1 MRTPLS
7 NNLTYHEANLHKS
20 LSRLYFSSHLN
31 WWSISSIL
39 LDRLKNLLL
48 RFYPTT
54 ALIGKTQHCKHFYC
68 HFLWRCKW
76 AIWSLRDFFLRSE
89 TNLPICL
96 EQLNKNI
103 EVRIHS
109 FYMASTVAFQE
120 TRLFGIFLSK
130 LDIFTW
136 HKNNLKSPFLH
147 NISLKSMCMW

>member
-76 AIWSLRDFFLRSE
+76 AIWSLRDFCGQKPTCQSVWNSSTKTLK
-89 TNLPICL
+89 L
-96 EQLNKNI
+96 EYI
-103 EVRIHS
+103 V
-109 FYMASTVAFQE
+109 
-120 TRLFGIFLSK
+120 
-130 LDIFTW
+130 FTW
-136 HKNNLKSPFLH
+136 HLQWLSKKLDFLAFSFL
-147 NISLKSMCMW
+147 N